1 MTQVPIERCLEK
13 VITTYDYEGLRD
25 DELSFKENTYIYV
38 IKKNDDHWYEGIM
51 QNERGQIVTGLYP
64 YNYARVV
71 RKYVPDDP
79 RISEC

>member
-1 MTQVPIERCLEK
+1 MEK
-13 VITTYDYEGLRD
+13 VITTYDYEGLRE